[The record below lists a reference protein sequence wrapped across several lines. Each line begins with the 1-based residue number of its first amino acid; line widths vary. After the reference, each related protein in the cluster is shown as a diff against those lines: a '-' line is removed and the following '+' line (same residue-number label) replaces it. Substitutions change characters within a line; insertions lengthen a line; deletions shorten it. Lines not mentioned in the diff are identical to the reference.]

1 MPESLP
7 EQLAIEVDTHPMSAF
22 FTTHGRSMLVC
33 SCTTLL
39 VSVAFAWEAGITSL
53 MPVASHSSMFYHSTA
68 SSHARL

>member
-7 EQLAIEVDTHPMSAF
+7 EHLAIEVDTHPMSTF
-22 FTTHGRSMLVC
+22 FPMHGRSMLFC

-53 MPVASHSSMFYHSTA
+53 MSVASHSSMFCHSTA
-68 SSHARL
+68 SSHARM